1 VFGHHPHILQGI
13 EHYKDGVILYSLGNF
28 TFGSYSKDAQVSA
41 VAELIF
47 DGSRVATLR
56 LYPINVNNFEVEFQP
71 KPLTGANAARV
82 VEELRTLSAAL
93 KTEIVNDAGTAL
105 LRLPNV
111 PAQSELPSRA
121 LEWFSRPG
129 AVF

>member
-1 VFGHHPHILQGI
+1 M
-13 EHYKDGVILYSLGNF
+13 ILYSLGNF

-41 VAELIF
+41 VAELTF
-47 DGSRVATLR
+47 DGQRVAALR

-71 KPLTGANAARV
+71 KPLAGENAARV

-105 LRLPNV
+105 LRLPATARSEG
-111 PAQSELPSRA
+111 PAAAR
-121 LEWFSRPG
+121 
-129 AVF
+129 